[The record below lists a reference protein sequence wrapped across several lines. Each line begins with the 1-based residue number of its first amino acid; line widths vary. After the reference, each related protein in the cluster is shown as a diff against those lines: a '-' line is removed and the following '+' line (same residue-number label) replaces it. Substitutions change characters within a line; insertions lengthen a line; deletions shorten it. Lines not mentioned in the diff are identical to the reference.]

1 MSIALSLGNN
11 LTTGGIFKPT
21 AVNNTSV
28 NNVTDFA
35 GIAGGGTLVLLS
47 TQTASASANISFTTG
62 IDSTYDEYIFK
73 FINLHPATDSV
84 NFTFNLSTDGGSS
97 YNVTKTT
104 TYFQTLHDEADTAT
118 EVAYQTSF
126 DLAQSTAF
134 QAISTN
140 LGNDNDQQL
149 SGSLTLFNPSSTT
162 YVKHFISNVNNN
174 TSDNYTLNTFCAGYG
189 NTTSAINAI
198 DFKFASGNI
207 DDGIIKMYGVA
218 KS

>member
-35 GIAGGGTLVLLS
+35 GIAGGATLVLLS
-47 TQTASASANISFTTG
+47 TQTASASASISFTTG